1 MIVFIVITAVLVV
14 ALALVAVGRVTWRLE
29 AQAPPS
35 VYAVDEAVEFVA
47 DRLPDDV
54 TAQLSFDDVREILQ
68 WHIEYLADRG
78 VAVGKG
84 DDRLVAG
91 PLVAAE
97 DDALAYVLGKA
108 AEADIE
114 VDDVWVVQVLDANEE
129 YLEAIGAIG
138 PVIAPVDDTGRR
150 HRSRP
155 AAVAVRSRKPP
166 PRDRPALAHW
176 ADQGK
181 EVVHKMND
189 GCCGTLEV
197 AGR

>member
-1 MIVFIVITAVLVV
+1 VIVFIVITAVLVV

-108 AEADIE
+108 ADADIE

-129 YLEAIGAIG
+129 YLGAIGAIG
-138 PVIAPVDDTGRR
+138 PVVE
-150 HRSRP
+150 P
-155 AAVAVRSRKPP
+155 AVEPG
-166 PRDRPALAHW
+166 
-176 ADQGK
+176 ADP
-181 EVVHKMND
+181 EP
-189 GCCGTLEV
+189 
-197 AGR
+197 